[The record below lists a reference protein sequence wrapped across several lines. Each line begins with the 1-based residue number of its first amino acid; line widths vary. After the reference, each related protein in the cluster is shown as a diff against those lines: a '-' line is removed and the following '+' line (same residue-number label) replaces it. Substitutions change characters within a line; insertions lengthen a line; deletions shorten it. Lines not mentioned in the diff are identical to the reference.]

1 MFAVP
6 QISARMNTLTAG
18 QSLVLNRFLGYV
30 TENADLLTRGG
41 LDFTLCENGYDK
53 IETGDKNKRI
63 CLLSHSPVIALDNRN
78 STDAVNLTDSETLF
92 IRNDK
97 GEKLSVTAF
106 DCTGKRTVELT
117 TSDVLFTCPVQFGG
131 MMCVVKN

>member
-1 MFAVP
+1 M
-6 QISARMNTLTAG
+6 
-18 QSLVLNRFLGYV
+18 
-30 TENADLLTRGG
+30 
-41 LDFTLCENGYDK
+41 
-53 IETGDKNKRI
+53 ETGDKNKRI

-97 GEKLSVTAF
+97 GEKLSVAAF

-131 MMCVVKN
+131 MMCVVKH